1 MLIYADVRQVSFLT
15 TLLAVWKPLHVK
27 TASIDFVFATL
38 KAEEQAEN
46 MAYFYLLKYLQWTC
60 TLRNA
65 ELRPLKNK
73 NWFKMHPIWDGTQGK
88 CYISALSANTVSAQC
103 ICKLTVK
110 NIIHQDE

>member
-46 MAYFYLLKYLQWTC
+46 TC
-60 TLRNA
+60 GIFL
-65 ELRPLKNK
+65 PLKV
-73 NWFKMHPIWDGTQGK
+73 FTMDMYT
-88 CYISALSANTVSAQC
+88 
-103 ICKLTVK
+103 
-110 NIIHQDE
+110 